1 MKKFD
6 WVKDAETYLAD
17 NRFWD
22 NAQCKTFVQENIW
35 I

>member
-6 WVKDAETYLAD
+6 WVKDAEAYLAD

-22 NAQCKTFVQENIW
+22 NSQCKTFVQDLVAI
-35 I
+35 